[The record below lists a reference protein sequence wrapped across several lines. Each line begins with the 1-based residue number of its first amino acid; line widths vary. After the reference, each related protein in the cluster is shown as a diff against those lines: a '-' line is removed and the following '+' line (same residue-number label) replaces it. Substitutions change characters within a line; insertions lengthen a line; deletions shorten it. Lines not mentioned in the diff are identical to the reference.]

1 MFIALVGFGI
11 GGATSGGIFDALGIG
26 GGSSGSDPQYSQQ
39 IDNANEALQ
48 QDPKDEK
55 ALLKLARY
63 NFLEGQAALQTDDQG
78 RVTLSQD
85 SLDSY
90 RAATDAW
97 ERYLK
102 TDPKKP
108 NDDVAGLMIK
118 VYSTSAGTDP
128 ASLESDVN
136 GAYESAKVVAQ
147 ARPSLGAYTDLAT
160 WAYLSGNTE
169 AGDQAKAEGAQGGA
183 GLDDQE
189 ADRDAAEAGPATAPT
204 GRQGAEEERSGSEP
218 TPGSAL
224 RPQRRHLG
232 RASRRDAL
240 VGRATA
246 GAHPPRRS
254 RYHHRSRAISS
265 VGRAGDS

>member
-1 MFIALVGFGI
+1 MLFELGGKRKRLIQVIYVLLAGLMFIALVGFGI

-26 GGSSGSDPQYSQQ
+26 GGSNSDPQYSQQ

-63 NFLEGQAALQTDDQG
+63 NFLEGQTSLQTDGQG

-102 TDPKKP
+102 TNPKKP
-108 NDDVAGLMIK
+108 DDNVAGLMLK

-128 ASLESDVN
+128 ASLESDVD
-136 GAYESAKVVAQ
+136 GAYQSAKVVAD

-169 AGDQAKAEGAQGGA
+169 AGDQAKQKALDEAPDSTTKKQIESQLKQAQQQRQLVVKALKKSAPDQSQLQDPLSGLGSGTSGVPGA
-183 GLDDQE
+183 
-189 ADRDAAEAGPATAPT
+189 
-204 GRQGAEEERSGSEP
+204 
-218 TPGSAL
+218 TP
-224 RPQRRHLG
+224 
-232 RASRRDAL
+232 
-240 VGRATA
+240 
-246 GAHPPRRS
+246 
-254 RYHHRSRAISS
+254 
-265 VGRAGDS
+265 